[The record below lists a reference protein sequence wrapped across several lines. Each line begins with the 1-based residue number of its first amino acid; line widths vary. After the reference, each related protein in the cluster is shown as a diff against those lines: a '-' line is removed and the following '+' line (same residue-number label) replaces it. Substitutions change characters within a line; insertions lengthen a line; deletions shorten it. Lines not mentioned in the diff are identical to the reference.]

1 MNILRVEPPVLTYAS
16 EDLRSAS
23 SRIAD
28 TVDTLDRDMSIL
40 AGAWTGE
47 GAEAAMQ
54 RWRLENADL
63 MRISTDAERA
73 ARAVDQCRELYE
85 RADVAVAGI
94 WSL

>member
-1 MNILRVEPPVLTYAS
+1 MSTLRVEPPVLTYAA

-23 SRIAD
+23 SRIAE
-28 TVDTLDRDMSIL
+28 TVNALDRDMSIL

-47 GAEAAMQ
+47 GADAAM
-54 RWRLENADL
+54 RHWRLENADL

-73 ARAVDQCRELYE
+73 ARTVEQCRELYE
-85 RADVAVAGI
+85 RADATVAGI